1 MVTNPDL
8 RPNLLCPEPSMGWG
22 HHRVCDW
29 PHSRDLKGHVDQQKA
44 ASFRPGWGT
53 CVCVCL
59 SLHSVGPG
67 KSSDPAQLLAGN
79 SQSNTSLP
87 SLSFPILSLEP

>member
-53 CVCVCL
+53 CVCVCVC
-59 SLHSVGPG
+59 HYTAWGQA
-67 KSSDPAQLLAGN
+67 KAQI
-79 SQSNTSLP
+79 Q
-87 SLSFPILSLEP
+87 LSF